1 MPVRIGE
8 LTTPSFGAAVTIV
21 DAAQLQPD
29 CWAIAEPPNKN
40 AKLATDNTANEIDF
54 DIFRVP
60 FWIWIGRRNPPGIA
74 RTEPE
79 IDLQRGLQVCKERP
93 TFLTGAGLELK
104 ASLQHLKMMQKRNL
118 YSSNCV
124 RSSKR
129 PFEQVAKW
137 LHNCIR
143 ELQ

>member
-1 MPVRIGE
+1 MLV
-8 LTTPSFGAAVTIV
+8 TPRFGAAVTVV

-29 CWAIAEPPNKN
+29 CWAIAELPKRN
-40 AKLATDNTANEIDF
+40 AKLATDNTVNEIELY
-54 DIFRVP
+54 IFRVP

-104 ASLQHLKMMQKRNL
+104 ASLQHLKMMQIRNL
-118 YSSNCV
+118 QSSGCV
-124 RSSKR
+124 RSPKR
-129 PFEQVAKW
+129 PIMQIAKK
-137 LHNCIR
+137 CIW
-143 ELQ
+143 EL